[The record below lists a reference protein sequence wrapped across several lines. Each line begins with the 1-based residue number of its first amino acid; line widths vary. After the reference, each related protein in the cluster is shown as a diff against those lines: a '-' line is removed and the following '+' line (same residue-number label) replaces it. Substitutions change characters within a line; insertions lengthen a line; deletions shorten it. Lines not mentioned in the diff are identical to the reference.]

1 MKPFFKNITGNRWVL
16 GISILF
22 ILVNAL
28 FIANQWYLLLTLP
41 FAVLIAYLAVFS
53 INRLVFL
60 TVFLVPLSV
69 PLENYVTDIGF
80 NIQVPTEI
88 NLFVILLL
96 IVFKVIAE
104 QPFKKSILLHPVSI
118 AIYVNLTWLIITT
131 FSSSMFFVSLKFV
144 IARLWFLVTFYFL
157 TTHLF
162 LSYKNIRLYVWLY
175 ILAFLVVI
183 CVALSYMWSNG
194 IFSQQ
199 AAHISARPF
208 LPDHTSYGA
217 ILAMILPFLIG
228 FGFYPKYRTSQ
239 KMLTWFLVLIVFIA
253 LILSYTR
260 AAWLSVGIALGCYLL
275 IRFRVKFYVL
285 VLVSTCILAVVY
297 VNRTDIIM
305 KMEQNRQDSSKDLTK
320 HLQSIYNIQ
329 SDVSNLERINR
340 WKCAL
345 RMFEERPVFGWGPG
359 TYMFQYAPFQMWRD
373 KTVIST
379 NMGDWGNAHSE
390 YIGPLAE
397 SGILGTLT
405 LIILI
410 ITVFYIGL
418 KRYASLDKERS
429 TKILLLCAILGLITY
444 CTHGFLNNFLDT
456 DKASALFWGYIAII
470 VAIDVRYRKLEAETK
485 PQS

>member
-1 MKPFFKNITGNRWVL
+1 MKPLFKNIGNRWVL
-16 GISILF
+16 GISIIF

-28 FIANQWYLLLTLP
+28 FVANEWYLLMVLP

-53 INRLVFL
+53 INSLVFL

-96 IVFKVIAE
+96 IIFKVIAE

-118 AIYVNLTWLIITT
+118 AIYVNLVWLIITACT
-131 FSSSMFFVSLKFV
+131 SSMPFVSFKFI

-157 TTHLF
+157 ATHLF

-175 ILAFLVVI
+175 ILAFLIVI
-183 CVALSYMWSNG
+183 GVALVYMWGNG

-239 KMLTWFLVLIVFIA
+239 KMLTWFLVLIVLLA
-253 LILSYTR
+253 LVLSYTR
-260 AAWLSVGIALGCYLL
+260 AAWLSVGVALGCYLL
-275 IRFRVKFYVL
+275 IRFRIKFYIL

-297 VNRTDIIM
+297 VNRTGIIM

-345 RMFEERPVFGWGPG
+345 RMFEERPVLGWGPG

-373 KTVIST
+373 KTEIST

-397 SGILGTLT
+397 SGVLGTLT

-418 KRYASLDKERS
+418 KRYASLNKERS

>member
-1 MKPFFKNITGNRWVL
+1 MKPLFKNIGNRWVL
-16 GISILF
+16 GISIIF

-53 INRLVFL
+53 INKLVFL

-69 PLENYVTDIGF
+69 PLENYMTDIGF

-96 IVFKVIAE
+96 IIFKVFAE

-118 AIYVNLTWLIITT
+118 AIYVNLAWLIITT
-131 FSSSMFFVSLKFV
+131 LSSSMVLVSLKFV
-144 IARLWFLVTFYFL
+144 VARLWFLVTFYFL
-157 TTHLF
+157 ASHLF

-183 CVALSYMWSNG
+183 GVALTYMWGDG

-217 ILAMILPFLIG
+217 ILAMLLPFLIG

-239 KMLTWFLVLIVFIA
+239 KMLTWFLVLVVIIA

-260 AAWLSVGIALGCYLL
+260 AAWLSVGVALGCYLF
-275 IRFRVKFYVL
+275 IRFKVKFYVL
-285 VLVSTCILAVVY
+285 VLVTTCLLAVVY
-297 VNRTDIIM
+297 VNRTNIIM

-359 TYMFQYAPFQMWRD
+359 TYMFQYAPFQLWRD
-373 KTVIST
+373 KTEIST
-379 NMGDWGNAHSE
+379 NFGNWGNAHSE

-397 SGILGTLT
+397 SGVLGTLT

-418 KRYASLDKERS
+418 KRYTNLNKERS

-470 VAIDVRYRKLEAETK
+470 VAIDVRYRKRESELK